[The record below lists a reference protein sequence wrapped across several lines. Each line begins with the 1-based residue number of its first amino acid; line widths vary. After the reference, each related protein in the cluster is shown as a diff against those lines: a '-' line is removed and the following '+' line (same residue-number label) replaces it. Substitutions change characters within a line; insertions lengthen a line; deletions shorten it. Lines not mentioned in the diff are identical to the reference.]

1 MENRDSQR
9 HAGGMPDSQTP
20 GQRLAKL
27 AADELALLV
36 RELVKA
42 RKGKD
47 AGVHKARKA
56 LQRLRC
62 ILRLVREAQPD
73 WHARTDAQLRRLR
86 RRLGPLRDAAVR
98 AELARVMLETPLE
111 GEQRSAVEQAAAKL
125 EAARVAL
132 WAGLPGTFWEQ
143 IERAVARHLAAFDR
157 WPLAE
162 LDAVAILQALEKAR
176 RKTRLAAAEALGHV
190 QRNGRHELRRQLRR
204 YAAMRKAA
212 AYALRQ
218 RDPGAATLVDVAREI
233 GVEGDLWL
241 TCTALKG
248 AGHGAEIRV
257 LRGALEKQRRALC
270 KKHDGELASLRRGLL
285 AKKQAGHV
293 ARLKQLRQARRKAD
307 REAAGGADKS
317 RK

>member
-1 MENRDSQR
+1 MSDS
-9 HAGGMPDSQTP
+9 PTP
-20 GQRLAKL
+20 GQKLAKL
-27 AADELALLV
+27 AAGELALLV

-47 AGVHKARKA
+47 AGVHKSRKA
-56 LQRLRC
+56 IQRLRC
-62 ILRLVREAQPD
+62 ILRLARGAHPD

-98 AELARVMLETPLE
+98 AELARAMLDTPIE
-111 GEQRSAVEQAAAKL
+111 GEQRAAVQAAADKL
-125 EAARVAL
+125 EAARVQA
-132 WAGLPGTFWEQ
+132 WADLPEAFWDQ
-143 IERAVARHLAAFDR
+143 IERAVARHLAGFER
-157 WPLAE
+157 WPLASVE
-162 LDAVAILQALEKAR
+162 AADILEVLEKAR
-176 RKTRLAAAEALGHV
+176 RKTRGAAAGALGHV

-218 RDPGAATLVDVAREI
+218 RDPGARTLIDVARDI

-248 AGHGAEIRV
+248 AGQGGPIRD
-257 LRGALEKQRRALC
+257 LRSALEKQRRALC

-285 AKKQAGHV
+285 AKQSAGHA
-293 ARLKQLRQARRKAD
+293 ARLKQLRKAQRKAR
-307 REAAGGADKS
+307 REAAADAPGPGK
-317 RK
+317 